1 MLRLPRIKTIVPPE
15 EESMITLRSALQT
28 AEQEHVALGHFNFSE
43 TTVLRA
49 AATVAGELNVPVLVG
64 LSEGEREF
72 FGVPQA
78 AALVKSTRDELS
90 HAIFLNADHTHS
102 LQSAEQAA
110 KAGFDMIVFDR
121 SDLPFDE
128 NVAETRRA
136 VESVKSI
143 NPQIIVEGEIG
154 YIGTSSAVLDKAP
167 EGIALTT
174 PAEAK
179 QFVDATGV
187 DILAPAVGNMHGM
200 LTSMVSGET
209 RKHLD
214 IPRIV
219 EIKKTTGVFLTLHGG
234 SGTVDRDFQLAIR
247 AGVNI
252 IHINTELRVAWRR
265 SLESALAAHPGEVAP
280 YKILPSVIAAVQ
292 SVVRDRLK
300 LFSAPLSATA
310 AP

>member
-1 MLRLPRIKTIVPPE
+1 VPRIKTIVPPE
-15 EESMITLRSALQT
+15 EKSMITLRSALQT
-28 AEQEHVALGHFNFSE
+28 AEQEQVALGHFNFSE

-49 AATVAGELNVPVLVG
+49 AATVARELNVPVLVG

-72 FGVPQA
+72 LGVLQA
-78 AALVKSTRDELS
+78 AALVKSTRDELG

-143 NPQIIVEGEIG
+143 HPEIIVEGEIG

-174 PAEAK
+174 PTEAK
-179 QFVDATGV
+179 QFVDATRV

-200 LTSMVSGET
+200 LASMVSGET

-214 IPRIV
+214 IPRIA

-234 SGTVDRDFQLAIR
+234 SGTVDRDFQLAVR

-265 SLESALAAHPGEVAP
+265 SLESSLGAHPGEVAP
-280 YKILPSVIAAVQ
+280 YKILPAVVAAVQ
-292 SVVRDRLK
+292 SVVRNRLE

-310 AP
+310 VP